1 MINFPE
7 NVKST
12 YVVYFAFWDHLS
24 YYQTKNTCG
33 GKFILV
39 KFVGQSR
46 GSLKLI
52 LIPK

>member
-1 MINFPE
+1 MIKFPE

-12 YVVYFAFWDHLS
+12 YVVYFAIWNHLS
-24 YYQTKNTCG
+24 YYRTKNTCG
-33 GKFILV
+33 GKLILV
-39 KFVGQSR
+39 KVAGQSA